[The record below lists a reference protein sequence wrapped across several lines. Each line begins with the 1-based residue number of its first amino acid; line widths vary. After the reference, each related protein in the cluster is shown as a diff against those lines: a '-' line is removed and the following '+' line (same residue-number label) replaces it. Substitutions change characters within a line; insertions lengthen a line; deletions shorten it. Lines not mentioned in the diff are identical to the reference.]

1 MLALCLAMVE
11 PEEQEAFTAFFDR
24 HYKPVLYKACKILK
38 NRENAEDVTQEI
50 FLYAAD
56 HFEKFHGRK
65 DAEIRRYLMECTE
78 SRAVDMLRRRNGAP
92 EKADE
97 GEVARAATDDTEQIV
112 LRQDTMTRLL
122 RCIDE
127 LDAPCRA
134 ALKLRMAGVPAEE
147 AAQMLGI
154 SREAFTNGHSAAML
168 FYAKG
173 WCARMHYE
181 EQTVSLRTLIQWGLE
196 EDTERRIAALPPLQE
211 IEALLGIPRRSA
223 GGFWKPRRTCCAP
236 GAAANGI
243 CCASFGKTLTA
254 AAILVSLLFCVLMA
268 NASVRAAVVNT
279 IIEWTDRSVGIRF
292 EMTGTPLTNLPEGYG
307 PHYIPEGMIY
317 QDDVSWKVNDQISY
331 SYVSEDGTSAVDI
344 QITIANNSSGYWMD
358 NEHILYDRITFS
370 GETAYLGTFKNG
382 TGYVM
387 LWVNGGIEIYIYYI
401 GSEASLS
408 ELYHIAEN
416 IY

>member
-38 NRENAEDVTQEI
+38 NRESAEDVTQEI

-56 HFEKFHGRK
+56 HFEKFRGRK

-154 SREAFTNGHSAAML
+154 SREAFYKRAQRG
-168 FYAKG
+168 YAVLRE
-173 WCARMHYE
+173 RM
-181 EQTVSLRTLIQWGLE
+181 VR
-196 EDTERRIAALPPLQE
+196 EDAL
-211 IEALLGIPRRSA
+211 
-223 GGFWKPRRTCCAP
+223 
-236 GAAANGI
+236 
-243 CCASFGKTLTA
+243 
-254 AAILVSLLFCVLMA
+254 
-268 NASVRAAVVNT
+268 
-279 IIEWTDRSVGIRF
+279 
-292 EMTGTPLTNLPEGYG
+292 
-307 PHYIPEGMIY
+307 
-317 QDDVSWKVNDQISY
+317 
-331 SYVSEDGTSAVDI
+331 
-344 QITIANNSSGYWMD
+344 
-358 NEHILYDRITFS
+358 
-370 GETAYLGTFKNG
+370 
-382 TGYVM
+382 
-387 LWVNGGIEIYIYYI
+387 
-401 GSEASLS
+401 
-408 ELYHIAEN
+408 
-416 IY
+416 

>member
-1 MLALCLAMVE
+1 
-11 PEEQEAFTAFFDR
+11 
-24 HYKPVLYKACKILK
+24 
-38 NRENAEDVTQEI
+38 
-50 FLYAAD
+50 
-56 HFEKFHGRK
+56 
-65 DAEIRRYLMECTE
+65 
-78 SRAVDMLRRRNGAP
+78 
-92 EKADE
+92 
-97 GEVARAATDDTEQIV
+97 
-112 LRQDTMTRLL
+112 
-122 RCIDE
+122 
-127 LDAPCRA
+127 
-134 ALKLRMAGVPAEE
+134 
-147 AAQMLGI
+147 
-154 SREAFTNGHSAAML
+154 
-168 FYAKG
+168 
-173 WCARMHYE
+173 MHYE

-211 IEALLGIPRRSA
+211 IQALLGDTAAFRR
-223 GGFWKPRRTCCAP
+223 RVLE
-236 GAAANGI
+236 AAARLLRAGHR
-243 CCASFGKTLTA
+243 SKRHPLRVVGKILTA

-279 IIEWTDRSVGIRF
+279 IIEWTDRSVGIQF

-331 SYVSEDGTSAVDI
+331 SYVAEDGTSAVDI

-370 GETAYLGTFKNG
+370 GETAYLGIFKNG

-387 LWVNGGIEIYIYYI
+387 LWVDDGIEIYIYYI